1 MKLSSQLLDQTKK
14 RPSVAWLHPTRV
26 LAAVAVTAVAAVTVW
41 IMPLRPTESAFEQ
54 RELAKFPSF
63 SWQALTDGSYF
74 DDISL
79 WFSDTFPAREAFVGM
94 SSHIRGTFGLQGETI
109 HGSVQQGD
117 EIPDAPTR
125 PSASVTVTTTTTTTT
140 TSSTVTTT
148 TTSAT
153 VTTTTTT
160 TATSAST
167 DTAEQTTT
175 TMDPTVLQQNQSL
188 GAIIVKGDTAY
199 EYYNFV
205 RSSADQYIGI
215 INRAA
220 AKLDGAKVYSMVV
233 PTSID
238 VMLEPKDRPSNS
250 SDQEKAIQ
258 YILGSLSP
266 SVHPVHVRESLL
278 AHRNEY
284 LYFHT
289 DHHWTAR
296 GAYYAFAEF
305 AQLAGKT
312 APSLD
317 AFEEKAFDGF
327 LGSFYSQTQNAGLKL
342 GGDTIYAYV
351 PQGNISMVYGKTIA
365 TATIHYP
372 VIADVTGWN
381 PRYKY
386 SAFIGGD
393 NAFTCITN
401 ADITDGSSVVLIKD
415 SYGNALAPYLS
426 TIYHKVYVLDFRYFS
441 ENFTDFVKN
450 NGVQDVLFLNNISA
464 TRNNTLIKKLDAFV
478 GQ

>member
-1 MKLSSQLLDQTKK
+1 MKLSQQLREQTKA
-14 RPSVAWLHPTRV
+14 RPSTAWFHPTRV

-41 IMPLRPTESAFEQ
+41 IIPLRPTASAFEQ

-63 SWQALTDGSYF
+63 SWQALTSGSYF

-79 WFSDTFPAREAFVGM
+79 WFSDTFPARETFVAM
-94 SSHIRGTFGLQGETI
+94 SSSIRRTFGLQGETI
-109 HGSVQQGD
+109 HGTVQQGD

-125 PSASVTVTTTTTTTT
+125 PSTTVTTTTSTTATAT
-140 TSSTVTTT
+140 ATT

-153 VTTTTTT
+153 VTTTTSTTAVSTT
-160 TATSAST
+160 TGNNG
-167 DTAEQTTT
+167 QTTT
-175 TMDPTVLQQNQSL
+175 TMDPAVLQQNQSL
-188 GAIIVKGDTAY
+188 GAIIVKGDTAF

-220 AKLDGAKVYSMVV
+220 AKLDGVKVYSMVV

-238 VMLEPKDRPSNS
+238 VMLEPKDRPKNS
-250 SDQEKAIQ
+250 SDQEKAIN
-258 YILGSLSP
+258 YLLGSMSA
-266 SVHPVHVRESLL
+266 SVHPVRVRDSLL

-305 AQLAGKT
+305 ARQAGKT
-312 APSLD
+312 APALD
-317 AFEEKAFDGF
+317 AFEEKSFDGF
-327 LGSFYSQTQNAGLKL
+327 LGSFYSQTQSAGLKL

-351 PQGNISMVYGKTIA
+351 PQGNISMVYGKTVA
-365 TATIHYP
+365 TATVKYP
-372 VIADVTGWN
+372 LIADVTGWN

-386 SAFIGGD
+386 STFIGGD

-426 TIYHKVYVLDFRYFS
+426 TVYHKVYVLDFRYFN
-441 ENFTDFVKN
+441 EDFTAFVKN

-464 TRNNTLIKKLDAFV
+464 TRNKTLITKLDAFV
-478 GQ
+478 GK